1 MLLGACVSGSTCF
14 SMQRKEEGGRA
25 ARVRARAVL
34 AAACQVS
41 SLPEGRRAR
50 GGKCEGI
57 R

>member
-1 MLLGACVSGSTCF
+1 MLLGARVSGSTCF

-34 AAACQVS
+34 AAACRVS